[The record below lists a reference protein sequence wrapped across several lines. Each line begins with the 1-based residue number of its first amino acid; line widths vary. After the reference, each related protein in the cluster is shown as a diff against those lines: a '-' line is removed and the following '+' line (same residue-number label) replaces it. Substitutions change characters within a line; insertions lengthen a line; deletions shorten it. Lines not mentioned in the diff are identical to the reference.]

1 MAETDANQDDAAAA
15 EWAAMLENDEKKP
28 AEGDAAAAGA
38 PVGADGRVLNQDE
51 IDTLLG
57 FDVKKDDASAQ
68 ADGIF
73 AILNKSMT
81 AYEKLPMLEVVF
93 DRMVRQLSTSLRNY
107 TSENVDV
114 SLDSMTTIR
123 FDDYLNSI
131 PLPALLVVFR
141 AVEWEN
147 YGMVTVDSS
156 QIYSIVDVLL
166 GGRKSNRPVRIEGRP
181 YTTIEQDIVKR
192 MIDIVLAD
200 MGSAFEP
207 LSPATFHF
215 ERLETNPRF
224 ATISRPGNPALL
236 VRFRVDMVEDRGGM
250 IEVLLPHTTLE
261 PIRDLLLQMFMGENF
276 GQDTVWEKHLGR
288 ELRNTAVTVEAVFN
302 EKTVTLKDIMSLK
315 VGSTMLLDCTPDDD
329 VTLRCGGIP
338 VTTGGLGR
346 VGEHVAISINEPI
359 RRKAKDTQ

>member
-1 MAETDANQDDAAAA
+1 MAQAPTTPTADEAAAA
-15 EWAAMLENDEKKP
+15 EWEASLAKEAAAP
-28 AEGDAAAAGA
+28 AAGA
-38 PVGADGRVLNQDE
+38 PAAEGEEPQRVLNQDE

-57 FDVKKDDASAQ
+57 FDTKKDGEQ
-68 ADGIF
+68 AKIEGIF

-93 DRMVRQLSTSLRNY
+93 DRLVRQLSTSLRNF

-114 SLDSMTTIR
+114 SLDSMTSIR

-147 YGMVTVDSS
+147 FGIVTVDSS
-156 QIYSIVDVLL
+156 QIYAMVDILL
-166 GGRKSNRPVRIEGRP
+166 GGRKANRPVRVEGRP

-192 MIDIVLAD
+192 MIDVVLAD
-200 MGSAFEP
+200 MSSAFEP

-224 ATISRPGNPALL
+224 ATITRPGNPALL
-236 VRFRVDMVEDRGGM
+236 VRFRIDMVEDRGGI

-276 GQDTVWEKHLGR
+276 GQDTVWEKHLGK
-288 ELRNTAVTVEAVFN
+288 ELRNTAVTVEAVFD

-329 VTLRCGGIP
+329 ITLRCGGIA
-338 VTTGGLGR
+338 VTTGTLGK
-346 VGEHVAISINEPI
+346 VGDHVAVSINEALK
-359 RRKAKDTQ
+359 RKKEA

>member
-1 MAETDANQDDAAAA
+1 MAETPTTQTADEAAAA
-15 EWAAMLENDEKKP
+15 EWEASLAKEGAAGAAP
-28 AEGDAAAAGA
+28 AGAEGDE
-38 PVGADGRVLNQDE
+38 PQRVLNQDE

-57 FDVKKDDASAQ
+57 FDTKKEGDAAQ
-68 ADGIF
+68 IEGIF

-93 DRMVRQLSTSLRNY
+93 DRLVRQLSTSLRNF

-114 SLDSMTTIR
+114 SLDSMTSIR

-147 YGMVTVDSS
+147 FGIVTVDSS
-156 QIYSIVDVLL
+156 QIYAMVDILL
-166 GGRKSNRPVRIEGRP
+166 GGRKANRPVRVEGRP

-192 MIDIVLAD
+192 MIDVVLGD
-200 MGSAFEP
+200 MSNAFEP

-224 ATISRPGNPALL
+224 ATITRPGNPALL
-236 VRFRVDMVEDRGGM
+236 VRFRIDMVEDRGGI

-276 GQDTVWEKHLGR
+276 GQDTVWEKHLGK
-288 ELRNTAVTVEAVFN
+288 ELRNTAVTLEAVFD

-329 VTLRCGGIP
+329 ITLRCGGIA
-338 VTTGGLGR
+338 VTTGTLGK
-346 VGEHVAISINEPI
+346 VGDHVAVSINEALK
-359 RRKAKDTQ
+359 RKKEA